1 MRISLITNQKEAKV
15 TACLMNRRTPRVI
28 FCRGGG
34 RLRHSPSEPTLHQP
48 SPSSKVP
55 PSIPPSHHNKSN
67 NRSQLPPKARGD
79 YYGSSND
86 LSPRRSSRTE
96 PPMRKP
102 LLPLGRIKT
111 ERSPPPPLPPRGSP
125 RESGRKIP
133 RKAMT
138 VPHSPMSDTS
148 DDSFSMLSI
157 NDKKHSSLDYV
168 PMLADKPSGLD
179 MEDFLPVSKPSHIFF
194 FRWKS
199 NRYLRRLNR
208 QLKLRLIP
216 FKILPHMEGPY
227 LRPIHKKNLGV
238 TGINLKI

>member
-1 MRISLITNQKEAKV
+1 
-15 TACLMNRRTPRVI
+15 MNRRTPRVI

-34 RLRHSPSEPTLHQP
+34 RLRHSPSEPTLHQA

-55 PSIPPSHHNKSN
+55 PSIPPSQHNKSN

-79 YYGSSND
+79 YYGSTND
-86 LSPRRSSRTE
+86 LSPRRGSRNE

-125 RESGRKIP
+125 REGGRKIP

-138 VPHSPMSDTS
+138 VPQSPMSDTS

-179 MEDFLPVSKPSHIFF
+179 MEDFLPVSILLLSCLFSLFCFF
-194 FRWKS
+194 
-199 NRYLRRLNR
+199 
-208 QLKLRLIP
+208 I
-216 FKILPHMEGPY
+216 
-227 LRPIHKKNLGV
+227 
-238 TGINLKI
+238 